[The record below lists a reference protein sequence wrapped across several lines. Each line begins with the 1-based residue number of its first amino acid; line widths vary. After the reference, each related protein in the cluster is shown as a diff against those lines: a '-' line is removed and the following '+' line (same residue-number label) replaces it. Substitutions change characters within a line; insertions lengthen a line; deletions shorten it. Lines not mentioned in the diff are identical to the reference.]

1 MVRRGGSRGRASGRG
16 GDGTRAGRTVRATR
30 RRSRSESPGV
40 CPGASAW
47 WTLLVFALS
56 SLSSRR
62 PLFFFFLPGAAGDPS
77 GPGLAFRFPGPSPPR
92 VGLDRK
98 KMTPPSFAR
107 VDLDA
112 KNDLS
117 DAPSRPG
124 GRSNTPNGGS
134 SIEHWPRPLPGSE
147 RRRRSPHPRPLRGV
161 TSDCPRGPEA
171 SCCGH
176 NARRRSSSLP
186 PPPCVLGGVGFRR
199 FKGVSK
205 RRVSTP
211 HAQLDNNLDNF
222 WNLEVTG
229 QNRSPDTRKPRG
241 LPRALPHFSKSTQP
255 PTV

>member
-1 MVRRGGSRGRASGRG
+1 M
-16 GDGTRAGRTVRATR
+16 
-30 RRSRSESPGV
+30 
-40 CPGASAW
+40 
-47 WTLLVFALS
+47 VFALS

-107 VDLDA
+107 VDPGRE
-112 KNDLS
+112 K
-117 DAPSRPG
+117 RPFRCSVA
-124 GRSNTPNGGS
+124 GRAEDPNTPNGGS
-134 SIEHWPRPLPGSE
+134 SIEPGRVLSGERTAGNGESPPAAFTGCHFRLSPRTATGGLVMWSQ
-147 RRRRSPHPRPLRGV
+147 
-161 TSDCPRGPEA
+161 CP
-171 SCCGH
+171 SSKFF
-176 NARRRSSSLP
+176 SSSSS
-186 PPPCVLGGVGFRR
+186 VRVGGCWVSAIQRR
-199 FKGVSK
+199 FKTEGVDP
-205 RRVSTP
+205 TT
-211 HAQLDNNLDNF
+211 HTTGHLDNF

>member
-107 VDLDA
+107 VDPGRE
-112 KNDLS
+112 K
-117 DAPSRPG
+117 RPFRCSESA
-124 GRSNTPNGGS
+124 GRK
-134 SIEHWPRPLPGSE
+134 IQ
-147 RRRRSPHPRPLRGV
+147 HPKRGFV
-161 TSDCPRGPEA
+161 DRTLA
-171 SCCGH
+171 
-176 NARRRSSSLP
+176 ASSSGERAAEEESP
-186 PPPCVLGGVGFRR
+186 PAAFTGCHFRLSPGTGGLVLRSQCPSSKFFSSSSSVRVGGCWVSAIQRR
-199 FKGVSK
+199 FKTEGVDPT
-205 RRVSTP
+205 RP
-211 HAQLDNNLDNF
+211 
-222 WNLEVTG
+222 TG
-229 QNRSPDTRKPRG
+229 QQPRQLLEFGGNR
-241 LPRALPHFSKSTQP
+241 AE
-255 PTV
+255 